1 MTAPSPRILVVDDDT
16 AILELVH
23 QALTPR
29 YRVETTDDWVQAIN
43 LLSDNRYQLLV
54 LDLGMP
60 VFDAPEFIRRVH
72 TLSSH
77 TNIPILVISAYPNLQ
92 QRLDG
97 LPVDAILPKPFAI
110 AALLDNVARLTN
122 GAHAA

>member
-1 MTAPSPRILVVDDDT
+1 MTALTPRILVVDDDK

-23 QALTPR
+23 QALSGT
-29 YRVETTDDWVQAIN
+29 YNVDTIDDWVEAIN
-43 LLSDNRYQLLV
+43 LLSERTYELLI

-77 TNIPILVISAYPNLQ
+77 TDIPILVISAYPNLQ

-110 AALLDNVARLTN
+110 QALLDNVARLT
-122 GAHAA
+122 GTIVQE